1 MERKI
6 LVAYASKY
14 GATREIAEKIAGVL
28 GGAGFQADVLPAGRD
43 LDPST
48 YSAVVLGA
56 ALYIGKWHKDAEA
69 FVKTQEESLATRPV
83 WVFSS
88 GPSGEGDPLELVE
101 GQRLPANMQPILDRI
116 RPQEATVFHGNI
128 DPGKIHFM
136 EKWAVQNVV
145 KKPMGDYRDWGM
157 ITAWAAKIAAGLAQL
172 EPVQ

>member
-1 MERKI
+1 MGAKI

-14 GATREIAEKIAGVL
+14 GATREIAEKIGGVL
-28 GGAGFQADVLPAGRD
+28 GRAGFQVDILPAGRD
-43 LDPST
+43 LDPSA

-69 FVKTQEESLATRPV
+69 FVKAQEKNLAARPV

-116 RPQEATVFHGNI
+116 QPQEATVFHGNI
-128 DPGKIHFM
+128 DAEKVNFM
-136 EKWAVQNVV
+136 EKWAIQNVV
-145 KKPMGDYRDWGM
+145 KKPMGDFRDWGM
-157 ITAWAAKIAAGLAQL
+157 IIAWAAKIAAGLAKL